1 MKTNIERVY
10 SKLPQKKHNFKN
22 HKIKLSLV
30 DEINAAINLIEP
42 LMKDGED
49 YNAKLRDL
57 GKRIEEIADEA
68 NTEVSMASAFL
79 GLGYN
84 ATEQVDEVLEN
95 VRVKA
100 DEIGVDPSVID
111 GYTKL
116 EELAKID
123 FFAIKGIEDAY
134 FEEVHY
140 NADRLK
146 TIVDAQW

>member
-1 MKTNIERVY
+1 MSTEKRVFNKLFKAKTKL
-10 SKLPQKKHNFKN
+10 SKSKV
-22 HKIKLSLV
+22 KLSLA
-30 DEINAAINLIEP
+30 DDIDFAINLIEP

-49 YNAKLRDL
+49 YDAKLRDL
-57 GKRIEEIADEA
+57 GKRIAELGDEA
-68 NTEVSMASAFL
+68 DIQVSMASAFL
-79 GLGYN
+79 GMGYN

-95 VRVKA
+95 VREKA
-100 DEIGVDPSVID
+100 AEIGIDPSVID
-111 GYTKL
+111 GFTQL

-146 TIVDAQW
+146 TIVDLKW

>member
-1 MKTNIERVY
+1 MSTEKRVFNKLFKPKTNL
-10 SKLPQKKHNFKN
+10 SKSKV
-22 HKIKLSLV
+22 KLSLA
-30 DEINAAINLIEP
+30 DDIDSAINLIEP

-49 YNAKLRDL
+49 YDAKLRDL
-57 GKRIEEIADEA
+57 GKRIAELGDEA
-68 NTEVSMASAFL
+68 DIQVSMASAFL
-79 GLGYN
+79 GMGYN

-95 VRVKA
+95 VRAKA
-100 DEIGVDPSVID
+100 AEIGIDPSVID
-111 GYTKL
+111 GFTQL

-146 TIVDAQW
+146 TIVDLKW

>member
-1 MKTNIERVY
+1 MSTKNVVFNKLFKPKTKL
-10 SKLPQKKHNFKN
+10 SKSKV
-22 HKIKLSLV
+22 KLSLA
-30 DEINAAINLIEP
+30 DDIDFAINLIEP

-49 YNAKLRDL
+49 YDAKLRDL
-57 GKRIEEIADEA
+57 GKRIAELGDEA
-68 NTEVSMASAFL
+68 DIQVSMASAFL
-79 GLGYN
+79 GMGYN

-95 VRVKA
+95 VRAKA
-100 DEIGVDPSVID
+100 AEIGIDPSVID
-111 GYTKL
+111 GFTQL

-146 TIVDAQW
+146 TIVDLKW